1 MPTRRNLNAGDI
13 IPQMGFAPTQN
24 QNGGWTAS
32 RSYYMLAETWE
43 SEATQIRFKR
53 GESIQVAD
61 PSVDSVYSFLAIES
75 KSASYEDSGT
85 VLVAVNYTG
94 VSGTAFGGENGD
106 ELSLEA
112 LPTYRL
118 DGRLRDMP
126 ITEHP
131 KWREMDSEDGSNI
144 NSSWALEKVLNG
156 EAELRWDL
164 LAAGN
169 WLEDEGGRYFVEL
182 KAAPLFSDEEEDVE
196 WEEDGLAHG
205 WATIIHRG
213 ITTYLSPTLTWTET
227 TQSNIPMTG
236 QEIKKLGQVELQGLI
251 RGNPPVVGERIGEYE
266 WLMTSATQDQRGELY
281 QTTIEWSLSEK
292 GGWNRRLYDLTE
304 D

>member
-61 PSVDSVYSFLAIES
+61 PSVDSVYSFLTIES

-94 VSGTAFGGENGD
+94 VASSAFGGENGD

-118 DGRLRDMP
+118 DGRLRDIP

-131 KWREMDSEDGSNI
+131 RWSDMNFEDGANI

-156 EAELRWDL
+156 EAELRSDL

-182 KAAPLFSDEEEDVE
+182 KAPPLFSDVEEDVE
-196 WEEDGLAHG
+196 WEEDSLAHK
-205 WATIIHRG
+205 WARLIHQG
-213 ITTYLSPTLTWTET
+213 ISTYLSPTITWTET
-227 TQSNIPMTG
+227 TQSDIPMTG
-236 QEIKKLGQVELQGLI
+236 QEIKKLGKRDLQGFI
-251 RGNPPVVGERIGEYE
+251 RGNPPKFGNYNDDYD
-266 WLMTSATQDQRGELY
+266 WLMTSATQDQQGELY
-281 QTTIEWSLSEK
+281 QTTIEWTLSEK
-292 GGWNRRLYDLTE
+292 GGWRHLLYDLVE